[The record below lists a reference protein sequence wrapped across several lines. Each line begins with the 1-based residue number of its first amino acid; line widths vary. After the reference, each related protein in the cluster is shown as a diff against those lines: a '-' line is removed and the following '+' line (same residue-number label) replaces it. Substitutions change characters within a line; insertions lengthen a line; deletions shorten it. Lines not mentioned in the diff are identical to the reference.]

1 MIWQDLKI
9 AVTLRSVKTFFQKF
23 WRAFDLLMHLTLC
36 AALITRVLFSD
47 DHMGCPPQIC
57 NATITDPSD
66 PNYCDP
72 YYECPKIVLIK
83 ASNGLLTLAAT
94 ASIIR
99 VIYWFLLHDTIGPVV
114 INMSRAI
121 LDILTIAITFSF
133 VLIAFSTGMVFLV
146 AERNKY
152 LTHTNT
158 TQWGLSFN
166 GTLVNENVTNIG
178 YTKMMVTLLWTLFEP
193 QKPGISFLFSMLTL
207 APPNTTIAASSSTHF
222 GSSKKCF

>member
-1 MIWQDLKI
+1 MISAINKPIPEYGKSYENPYRDEEYDKNYKGLTIYALAMVWQDLKI
-9 AVTLRSVKTFFQKF
+9 AITLRSVKTFFQKF
-23 WRAFDLLMHLTLC
+23 WRAFDLFMHFTLC
-36 AALITRVLFSD
+36 AALITRAIFLNYTKCDERDPDNPD
-47 DHMGCPPQIC
+47 D
-57 NATITDPSD
+57 DF
-66 PNYCDP
+66 
-72 YYECPKIVLIK
+72 YECPRKILIK

-121 LDILTIAITFSF
+121 LDILTIAITFAF
-133 VLIAFSTGMVFLV
+133 VLFAFASGMVFLV

-158 TQWGLSFN
+158 SEWRLAVDGTQ
-166 GTLVNENVTNIG
+166 ENVTHIG

-193 QKPGISFLFSMLTL
+193 KKPGTLFL
-207 APPNTTIAASSSTHF
+207 I
-222 GSSKKCF
+222 

>member
-1 MIWQDLKI
+1 
-9 AVTLRSVKTFFQKF
+9 
-23 WRAFDLLMHLTLC
+23 MHLTLC
-36 AALITRVLFSD
+36 SALITRRIFSD
-47 DHMGCPPQIC
+47 HHMDCPPQIC
-57 NATITDPSD
+57 NATITDHSD

-121 LDILTIAITFSF
+121 LDILTITITFAF

-158 TQWGLSFN
+158 TQWGLSYN

-193 QKPGISFLFSMLTL
+193 QKPGISFLFSLLTL
-207 APPNTTIAASSSTHF
+207 APPNTTISASSLTHF
-222 GSSKKCF
+222 GSCQKCL